1 MKLGQS
7 INRKKEGIELNVII
21 ANEAKG
27 MLSTLDIDVIKSV
40 DGVHTA
46 DEIVEMFKNFF
57 YARMILDVTA
67 IKDYEDITNIQK
79 ISIGLDADKIILL
92 LPNTEVSTSSA
103 YLSKIISMGIY
114 NFTTTVDGIKYFLD
128 HPNTYKDVAHIQQLN
143 DLSTTINEKV
153 VSGSRIIGIKNITD
167 HAGSTTLIYM
177 LKKELE
183 HSYGMSVIA
192 IEVNRHDFMY
202 FNSNNMISVDDEHL
216 MTEIVK
222 HNDVSIILIDLNDS
236 SNEGA
241 CNDVLYLLEPS
252 SIRLNKLMRRDR
264 RIFEELKGKK
274 IVLNMSL
281 LSNNDI
287 MDFEYEG
294 KTKVFYNIPP
304 LNDRIK
310 NPVLGDFL
318 SKIGLIDKTKEKD
331 GGKIF
336 GLFKR

>member
-1 MKLGQS
+1 M
-7 INRKKEGIELNVII
+7 NVIV
-21 ANEAKG
+21 ANEAKT
-27 MLSTLDIDVIKSV
+27 MLSTLDIDVIKNV

-57 YARMILDVTA
+57 YARMILDITA
-67 IKDYEDITNIQK
+67 IKDYNDITNIQK

-92 LPNTEVSTSSA
+92 LPNNEASTSSS

-114 NFTTTVDGIKYFLD
+114 NFTTTVDGIKYFLE

-153 VSGSRIIGIKNITD
+153 VAGSRIIGIKNVTD

-183 HSYGMSVIA
+183 HSYGMSVVA
-192 IEVNRHDFMY
+192 IEVNRHDFSY
-202 FNSNNMISVDDEHL
+202 FNSSNMISIDDEHL

-222 HNDVSIILIDLNDS
+222 HNDVAIILIDLNDS

-241 CNDVLYLLEPS
+241 CSDVLYLIEPS
-252 SIRLNKLMRRDR
+252 SIKLNKLMRKNRKV
-264 RIFEELKGKK
+264 FEELKGRK
-274 IVLNMSL
+274 IILNKSL
-281 LSNNDI
+281 LSNNDV

-310 NPVLGDFL
+310 NPVL
-318 SKIGLIDKTKEKD
+318 S
-331 GGKIF
+331 GGI
-336 GLFKR
+336 L

>member
-1 MKLGQS
+1 M
-7 INRKKEGIELNVII
+7 NVII
-21 ANEAKG
+21 ANEAKS

-57 YARMILDVTA
+57 YARMILDITA
-67 IKDYEDITNIQK
+67 IKDYNDITNIQK

-92 LPNTEVSTSSA
+92 LPNNEASTSSS

-114 NFTTTVDGIKYFLD
+114 NFTTTVDGIKYFLE

-153 VSGSRIIGIKNITD
+153 VAGSRIIGIKNVTD

-183 HSYGMSVIA
+183 QSYGMSVVA
-192 IEVNRHDFMY
+192 IEVNKHDFSY
-202 FNSNNMISVDDEHL
+202 FNSSNMISIDDEHL

-222 HNDVSIILIDLNDS
+222 HNDVAIILIDLNDS

-241 CNDVLYLLEPS
+241 CSDVLYLIEPS
-252 SIRLNKLMRRDR
+252 SIKLNKLMRRNR
-264 RIFEELKGKK
+264 RVFEELKGRK
-274 IVLNMSL
+274 IILNKSL
-281 LSNNDI
+281 LSNSDI

-304 LNDRIK
+304 LNDRVK
-310 NPVLGDFL
+310 NPVLSDFL
-318 SKIGLIDKTKEKD
+318 SKIGLINKTNEKES

>member
-1 MKLGQS
+1 M
-7 INRKKEGIELNVII
+7 NVII

-27 MLSTLDIDVIKSV
+27 MLSTLDIDVIKSI

-57 YARMILDVTA
+57 FARMILDVTA
-67 IKDYEDITNIQK
+67 IKDYENIVNIQK

-92 LPNTEVSTSSA
+92 LPNNEVSNSSG
-103 YLSKIISMGIY
+103 YLSRIISMGIY
-114 NFTTTVDGIKYFLD
+114 NFTTNVDGIKYLLD

-143 DLSTTINEKV
+143 DLSSTISDKV
-153 VSGSRIIGIKNITD
+153 VSGSRVIGIKNITD
-167 HAGSTTLIYM
+167 HAGSTSLIYM

-183 HSYGMSVIA
+183 QTYGMSVVA
-192 IEVNRHDFMY
+192 IEVNRHDFLY
-202 FNSNNMISVDDEHL
+202 FNSNNMVSVEDDKL
-216 MTEIVK
+216 LSEIAK
-222 HNDVSIILIDLNDS
+222 HKGVAIILIDLNDS
-236 SNEGA
+236 SNEGV
-241 CNDVLYLLEPS
+241 CDDVLYLIEPS
-252 SIRLNKLMRRDR
+252 SIKLNKLMRRDR

-281 LSNNDI
+281 LSNSDI

-304 LNDRIK
+304 LNDRVK
-310 NPVLGDFL
+310 NSVLSDFL
-318 SKIGLIDKTKEKD
+318 SKVGLVNHTKEKESS
-331 GGKIF
+331 GKIF

>member
-1 MKLGQS
+1 M
-7 INRKKEGIELNVII
+7 NVII
-21 ANEAKG
+21 ANEAKA

-57 YARMILDVTA
+57 YARMILDITA
-67 IKDYEDITNIQK
+67 IKDYNDIINIQK

-92 LPNTEVSTSSA
+92 LPNNEASTSSS

-114 NFTTTVDGIKYFLD
+114 NFTTTVDGVKYFLD

-153 VSGSRIIGIKNITD
+153 VAGSRIIGIKNVTD
-167 HAGSTTLIYM
+167 HAGSTTLIFM

-183 HSYGMSVIA
+183 QSYGMSVVA

-202 FNSNNMISVDDEHL
+202 FNSSNMISIDDEHL

-222 HNDVSIILIDLNDS
+222 HKDVAIILIDLNDS

-241 CNDVLYLLEPS
+241 CSDVLYLIEPS
-252 SIRLNKLMRRDR
+252 SIKLNKLMRRNR
-264 RIFEELKGKK
+264 RVFEELKGRK
-274 IVLNMSL
+274 IILNKSL
-281 LSNNDI
+281 VSNSDI

-304 LNDRIK
+304 LNDRVK
-310 NPVLGDFL
+310 NPVLSDFL
-318 SKIGLIDKTKEKD
+318 SKIGLINKTSEKES

>member
-1 MKLGQS
+1 M
-7 INRKKEGIELNVII
+7 NVII
-21 ANEAKG
+21 ANEAKS

-67 IKDYEDITNIQK
+67 IKDYNDITNIQK

-92 LPNTEVSTSSA
+92 LPNNEASTSSS

-114 NFTTTVDGIKYFLD
+114 NFTTTVDGIKYFLE

-153 VSGSRIIGIKNITD
+153 VAGSRIIGIKNVTD

-183 HSYGMSVIA
+183 QSYGMSVVA
-192 IEVNRHDFMY
+192 IEVNRHDFSY
-202 FNSNNMISVDDEHL
+202 FNSSNMISIDDEHL

-222 HNDVSIILIDLNDS
+222 HNDVAIILVDLNDS

-241 CNDVLYLLEPS
+241 CSDVLYLIEPS
-252 SIRLNKLMRRDR
+252 SIKLNKLMRRNR
-264 RIFEELKGKK
+264 RVFEELRGKK
-274 IVLNMSL
+274 IILNKSL
-281 LSNNDI
+281 LSNSDI

-304 LNDRIK
+304 LNDRVK
-310 NPVLGDFL
+310 NPVLSDFL
-318 SKIGLIDKTKEKD
+318 SKIGLINKTSEKES

>member
-1 MKLGQS
+1 M
-7 INRKKEGIELNVII
+7 NVII
-21 ANEAKG
+21 ANEAKS

-67 IKDYEDITNIQK
+67 IKDYNDITNIQK

-92 LPNTEVSTSSA
+92 LPNNEASTSSS

-114 NFTTTVDGIKYFLD
+114 NFTTTVDGIKYFLE

-153 VSGSRIIGIKNITD
+153 VAGSRIIGIKNVTD

-183 HSYGMSVIA
+183 QTYGMSVVA
-192 IEVNRHDFMY
+192 IEVNRHDFSY
-202 FNSNNMISVDDEHL
+202 FNSSNMISIDDEHL

-222 HNDVSIILIDLNDS
+222 HNDVAIILVDLNDS

-241 CNDVLYLLEPS
+241 CSDVLYLIEPS
-252 SIRLNKLMRRDR
+252 SIKLNKLMRRNR
-264 RIFEELKGKK
+264 RVFEELRGRK
-274 IVLNMSL
+274 IILNKSL
-281 LSNNDI
+281 LSNSDI

-304 LNDRIK
+304 LNDRVK
-310 NPVLGDFL
+310 NPVLSDFL
-318 SKIGLIDKTKEKD
+318 SKIGLINKTSEKES

>member
-1 MKLGQS
+1 M
-7 INRKKEGIELNVII
+7 NVII
-21 ANEAKG
+21 ANEAKA

-57 YARMILDVTA
+57 FARMILDITA
-67 IKDYEDITNIQK
+67 IKDYNDITNIQK

-92 LPNTEVSTSSA
+92 LPNTEASTSSN

-114 NFTTTVDGIKYFLD
+114 NFTTTVDGVKYFLE
-128 HPNTYKDVAHIQQLN
+128 HPNTYKDVAHYQQLN
-143 DLSTTINEKV
+143 DLSSTINEKV
-153 VSGSRIIGIKNITD
+153 IAGSRIIGIKNITD

-183 HSYGMSVIA
+183 QSYGMSVVA

-202 FNSNNMISVDDEHL
+202 FNSSNMISVDDEHL

-222 HNDVSIILIDLNDS
+222 HKEASIILIDLNDS

-241 CNDVLYLLEPS
+241 CGDVLYLIEPS
-252 SIRLNKLMRRDR
+252 SIRLNKLMRRNR
-264 RIFEELKGKK
+264 RIFEELKGRK
-274 IVLNMSL
+274 IVLNKSL
-281 LSNNDI
+281 LSNSDV

-294 KTKVFYNIPP
+294 KTKVFYSIPP

-310 NPVLGDFL
+310 NPVLSDFL
-318 SKIGLIDKTKEKD
+318 SKIGLINITKEKEE
-331 GGKIF
+331 GSGKIF

>member
-1 MKLGQS
+1 M
-7 INRKKEGIELNVII
+7 NVII
-21 ANEAKG
+21 ANEAKS

-92 LPNTEVSTSSA
+92 LPNNEFSTSSG

-114 NFTTTVDGIKYFLD
+114 NFTTTVDGVKYFLD

-143 DLSTTINEKV
+143 DLSSTINEKV
-153 VSGSRIIGIKNITD
+153 VAGSRIIGIKNVTD

-183 HSYGMSVIA
+183 QTYGMSVVA
-192 IEVNRHDFMY
+192 IEVNRHDFLY
-202 FNSNNMISVDDEHL
+202 FNSSNMISVDDEHL
-216 MTEIVK
+216 MTEVVK
-222 HNDVSIILIDLNDS
+222 HKDVAIILIDLNDS

-241 CNDVLYLLEPS
+241 CNDVLYLIEPS

-281 LSNNDI
+281 LSNSDI

-310 NPVLGDFL
+310 NPVLSDFL
-318 SKIGLIDKTKEKD
+318 SKIGLINKTKENS

>member
-1 MKLGQS
+1 M
-7 INRKKEGIELNVII
+7 NVII
-21 ANEAKG
+21 ANEAKS

-57 YARMILDVTA
+57 YARMILDITA
-67 IKDYEDITNIQK
+67 IKDYNDITNIQK

-92 LPNTEVSTSSA
+92 LPNNEASTSSS

-114 NFTTTVDGIKYFLD
+114 NFTTTVDGIKYFLE

-153 VSGSRIIGIKNITD
+153 VAGSRIIGIKNVTD

-183 HSYGMSVIA
+183 QSYGMSVVA
-192 IEVNRHDFMY
+192 IEVNRHDFSY
-202 FNSNNMISVDDEHL
+202 FNSSNMISIDDEHL

-222 HNDVSIILIDLNDS
+222 HNDVAIILVDLNDS

-241 CNDVLYLLEPS
+241 CSDVLYLIEPS
-252 SIRLNKLMRRDR
+252 SIKLNKLMRRNR
-264 RIFEELKGKK
+264 RVFEELRGRK
-274 IVLNMSL
+274 IILNKSL
-281 LSNNDI
+281 LSNSDI

-304 LNDRIK
+304 LNDRVK
-310 NPVLGDFL
+310 NPVLSDFL
-318 SKIGLIDKTKEKD
+318 SKIGLINKTSEKES

>member
-1 MKLGQS
+1 M
-7 INRKKEGIELNVII
+7 NVII
-21 ANEAKG
+21 ANEAKAL
-27 MLSTLDIDVIKSV
+27 LSQLDIDVIKTV

-57 YARMILDVTA
+57 YARMILDITA
-67 IKDYEDITNIQK
+67 IKDYDNITNIQK

-92 LPNTEVSTSSA
+92 LPNNELSSSSS

-114 NFTTTVDGIKYFLD
+114 NFTTTIDGVKYFLD

-143 DLSTTINEKV
+143 DLSSTINEKV
-153 VSGSRIIGIKNITD
+153 VGGSRIIGIKNITD

-183 HSYGMSVIA
+183 QTYGMSVVA
-192 IEVNRHDFMY
+192 IEVNRHDFLY
-202 FNSNNMISVDDEHL
+202 FNSSNMVSVNDENL

-222 HNDVSIILIDLNDS
+222 HKDVSVISIDLNDS
-236 SNEGA
+236 NNEGA
-241 CNDVLYLLEPS
+241 CGDVLYLIEPS
-252 SIRLNKLMRRDR
+252 SIRLNKLMKRDR

-274 IVLNMSL
+274 IILNQSL
-281 LSNNDI
+281 LSNSDI

-294 KTKVFYNIPP
+294 RTKVFYNIPP

-310 NPVLGDFL
+310 NPVLADFL
-318 SKIGLIDKTKEKD
+318 SKIGLINKPKEKD

>member
-1 MKLGQS
+1 M
-7 INRKKEGIELNVII
+7 NVII
-21 ANEAKG
+21 ANEAKA

-57 YARMILDVTA
+57 YARMILDITA
-67 IKDYEDITNIQK
+67 IKDYNDITNIQK

-92 LPNTEVSTSSA
+92 LPNNEASTSSS

-114 NFTTTVDGIKYFLD
+114 NFTTTVDGIKYFLE

-153 VSGSRIIGIKNITD
+153 VAGSRIIGIKNVTD

-183 HSYGMSVIA
+183 QSYGMSVVA
-192 IEVNRHDFMY
+192 IEVNRHDFSY
-202 FNSNNMISVDDEHL
+202 FNSSNMISIDDEHL

-222 HNDVSIILIDLNDS
+222 HNDVAIILVDLNDS

-241 CNDVLYLLEPS
+241 CSDVLYLIEPS
-252 SIRLNKLMRRDR
+252 SIRLNKLMKRDR
-264 RIFEELKGKK
+264 RIFDELKGKK
-274 IVLNMSL
+274 IVLNKSL
-281 LSNNDI
+281 LSNSDI

-304 LNDRIK
+304 LNDRVK
-310 NPVLGDFL
+310 NPVLSDFL
-318 SKIGLIDKTKEKD
+318 SKIGLINKTSEKES

>member
-1 MKLGQS
+1 M
-7 INRKKEGIELNVII
+7 NVIV
-21 ANEAKG
+21 ANEAKSL
-27 MLSTLDIDVIKSV
+27 LSGLDIDVIKSV

-57 YARMILDVTA
+57 YARMILDITA
-67 IKDYEDITNIQK
+67 IEDYQDITNIQK

-92 LPNTEVSTSSA
+92 LPNTEMSTSSS

-114 NFTTTVDGIKYFLD
+114 NFTTTLDGVKYFLE

-143 DLSTTINEKV
+143 DLSSTINDKV
-153 VSGSRIIGIKNITD
+153 IGGSRIIGIKNITD

-183 HSYGMSVIA
+183 QTYGMSVVA
-192 IEVNRHDFMY
+192 IEVNRHDFLY
-202 FNSNNMISVDDEHL
+202 FNTHNMISVNDENL

-222 HNDVSIILIDLNDS
+222 HKDATIILIDLNNSD
-236 SNEGA
+236 NDGV
-241 CNDVLYLLEPS
+241 CGDVLYLIEPS
-252 SIRLNKLMRRDR
+252 SIKLNKLMSRNR

-274 IVLNMSL
+274 IVLNKSL
-281 LSNNDI
+281 LSNSDI

-310 NPVLGDFL
+310 NPVLSDFL
-318 SKIGLIDKTKEKD
+318 SKIGLINKTNEKDD

-336 GLFKR
+336 GLFKIR

>member
-1 MKLGQS
+1 
-7 INRKKEGIELNVII
+7 
-21 ANEAKG
+21 
-27 MLSTLDIDVIKSV
+27 MLI
-40 DGVHTA
+40 
-46 DEIVEMFKNFF
+46 
-57 YARMILDVTA
+57 
-67 IKDYEDITNIQK
+67 
-79 ISIGLDADKIILL
+79 KIILL
-92 LPNTEVSTSSA
+92 LPNNEVSGSSS

-114 NFTTTVDGIKYFLD
+114 NFTTTIDGVKYFLD

-143 DLSTTINEKV
+143 DLSSTISEKV
-153 VSGSRIIGIKNITD
+153 VNGSRSIGIKNVTD

-183 HSYGMSVIA
+183 QTYGMSVVA
-192 IEVNRHDFMY
+192 IEVNRHDFLY
-202 FNSNNMISVDDEHL
+202 FNASNMISVNDENL

-222 HNDVSIILIDLNDS
+222 HKDVSVILIDLNDS

-241 CNDVLYLLEPS
+241 CGDVLYLIEPS

-274 IVLNMSL
+274 IILNQSL
-281 LSNNDI
+281 LSNSDI

-294 KTKVFYNIPP
+294 RTKVFYNIPP

-310 NPVLGDFL
+310 NPVLADFL
-318 SKIGLIDKTKEKD
+318 SKIGLINKPKDKD

>member
-1 MKLGQS
+1 M
-7 INRKKEGIELNVII
+7 NVIV
-21 ANEAKG
+21 ANEAKS

-57 YARMILDVTA
+57 YARMILDITA
-67 IKDYEDITNIQK
+67 IKDYNDITNIQK

-92 LPNTEVSTSSA
+92 LPNNEASTSSS

-114 NFTTTVDGIKYFLD
+114 NFTTTVDGIKYFLE

-153 VSGSRIIGIKNITD
+153 VAGSRIIGIKNVTD

-183 HSYGMSVIA
+183 QSYGMSVVA
-192 IEVNRHDFMY
+192 IEVNRHDFSY
-202 FNSNNMISVDDEHL
+202 FNSSNMISIDDEHL

-222 HNDVSIILIDLNDS
+222 HNDVAIILVDLNDS

-241 CNDVLYLLEPS
+241 CSDVLYLIEPS
-252 SIRLNKLMRRDR
+252 SIKLNKLMRRNR
-264 RIFEELKGKK
+264 RVFEELKGRK
-274 IVLNMSL
+274 IILNKSL
-281 LSNNDI
+281 LSNSDI

-304 LNDRIK
+304 LNDRVK
-310 NPVLGDFL
+310 NPVLSDFL
-318 SKIGLIDKTKEKD
+318 SKIGLINKTSEKES

>member
-1 MKLGQS
+1 M
-7 INRKKEGIELNVII
+7 NVII
-21 ANEAKG
+21 ANEAKA
-27 MLSTLDIDVIKSV
+27 MLNTLDIDVIKSV

-79 ISIGLDADKIILL
+79 ISIGLDADKIILV
-92 LPNTEVSTSSA
+92 LPNNEASTSSS

-114 NFTTTVDGIKYFLD
+114 NFTTTVDGIKYFLE

-143 DLSTTINEKV
+143 DLSSTINDKV
-153 VSGSRIIGIKNITD
+153 IAGSRIIGIKNVTD

-183 HSYGMSVIA
+183 QTYGMSVIA
-192 IEVNRHDFMY
+192 IEVNKHDFLY
-202 FNSNNMISVDDEHL
+202 FNSPNMISVSDENL

-222 HNDVSIILIDLNDS
+222 HKDVAIILIDLNDS

-241 CNDVLYLLEPS
+241 CNDVLYLIEPS
-252 SIRLNKLMRRDR
+252 SLRLNKLMKKDR
-264 RIFEELKGKK
+264 RIFEELKGRK
-274 IVLNMSL
+274 IILNMSL
-281 LSNNDI
+281 LSNSDI

-310 NPVLGDFL
+310 NPVLSDFL
-318 SKIGLIDKTKEKD
+318 TKIGLVNNDKEKD
-331 GGKIF
+331 GGNKIF

>member
-1 MKLGQS
+1 M
-7 INRKKEGIELNVII
+7 NVIV
-21 ANEAKG
+21 ANEAKA

-46 DEIVEMFKNFF
+46 DEIVDMFKNFF
-57 YARMILDVTA
+57 YARMILDITA

-92 LPNTEVSTSSA
+92 LPNNEASTSSS

-114 NFTTTVDGIKYFLD
+114 NFTTTLDGIKYFLD

-143 DLSTTINEKV
+143 DLSSTINDKV
-153 VSGSRIIGIKNITD
+153 VAGSRIIGIKNITD

-183 HSYGMSVIA
+183 QSYGMSVVA
-192 IEVNRHDFMY
+192 IEVNRHDFLY

-222 HNDVSIILIDLNDS
+222 HKDVAIILIDLNDS

-252 SIRLNKLMRRDR
+252 SIRLNKLMKRDR
-264 RIFEELKGKK
+264 RIFEELKGRK

-281 LSNNDI
+281 LSNSDI

-304 LNDRIK
+304 LNDRVK
-310 NPVLGDFL
+310 NPVLSDFL
-318 SKIGLIDKTKEKD
+318 SKIGLVNKPKEKEE

>member
-1 MKLGQS
+1 M
-7 INRKKEGIELNVII
+7 NVII
-21 ANEAKG
+21 ANEAKS

-67 IKDYEDITNIQK
+67 IKDYNDITNIQK

-92 LPNTEVSTSSA
+92 LPNNEASTSSS

-114 NFTTTVDGIKYFLD
+114 NFTTTVDGIKYFLE

-153 VSGSRIIGIKNITD
+153 VAGSRIIGIKNVTD

-183 HSYGMSVIA
+183 QSYGMSVVA
-192 IEVNRHDFMY
+192 IEVNRHDFSY
-202 FNSNNMISVDDEHL
+202 FNSSNMISIDDEHL

-222 HNDVSIILIDLNDS
+222 HNDVAIILVDLNDS

-241 CNDVLYLLEPS
+241 CSDVLYLIEPS
-252 SIRLNKLMRRDR
+252 SIKLNKLMRRNR
-264 RIFEELKGKK
+264 RVFEELRGRK
-274 IVLNMSL
+274 IILNKSL
-281 LSNNDI
+281 LSNS
-287 MDFEYEG
+287 EG

-304 LNDRIK
+304 LNDRVK
-310 NPVLGDFL
+310 NPVLSDFL
-318 SKIGLIDKTKEKD
+318 SKIGLINKTSEKES

>member
-1 MKLGQS
+1 M
-7 INRKKEGIELNVII
+7 NVII
-21 ANEAKG
+21 ANEAKAL
-27 MLSTLDIDVIKSV
+27 LSQLDIDVIKTV

-57 YARMILDVTA
+57 YARMILDITA
-67 IKDYEDITNIQK
+67 IKDYDNITNIQK

-92 LPNTEVSTSSA
+92 LPNNEMSSSSS

-114 NFTTTVDGIKYFLD
+114 NFTTTIDGVKYFLD

-143 DLSTTINEKV
+143 DLSSTINEKV
-153 VSGSRIIGIKNITD
+153 VGGSRIIGIKNITD

-183 HSYGMSVIA
+183 QTYGMSVVA
-192 IEVNRHDFMY
+192 IEVNRHDFLY
-202 FNSNNMISVDDEHL
+202 FNSSNMVSVNDENL

-222 HNDVSIILIDLNDS
+222 HKDVSVILIDLNDS
-236 SNEGA
+236 NNEGA
-241 CNDVLYLLEPS
+241 CGDVLYLIEPS
-252 SIRLNKLMRRDR
+252 SIRLNKLMKRDR

-274 IVLNMSL
+274 IILNQSL
-281 LSNNDI
+281 LSNSDI

-294 KTKVFYNIPP
+294 RTKVFYNIPP

-310 NPVLGDFL
+310 NPVLADFL
-318 SKIGLIDKTKEKD
+318 SKIGLINKPKEKD

>member
-1 MKLGQS
+1 M
-7 INRKKEGIELNVII
+7 NVII
-21 ANEAKG
+21 ANEAKS

-57 YARMILDVTA
+57 YARMILDITA
-67 IKDYEDITNIQK
+67 IKDYNDITNIQK

-92 LPNTEVSTSSA
+92 LPNNEASTSSS

-114 NFTTTVDGIKYFLD
+114 NFTTTVDGIKYFLE

-153 VSGSRIIGIKNITD
+153 VAGSRIIGIKNVTD

-183 HSYGMSVIA
+183 QSYGMSVVA
-192 IEVNRHDFMY
+192 IEVNRHDFSY
-202 FNSNNMISVDDEHL
+202 FNSSNMISIDDEHL

-222 HNDVSIILIDLNDS
+222 HNDVAIILVDLNDS

-241 CNDVLYLLEPS
+241 CNDVLYLIEPS

-274 IVLNMSL
+274 IILNQSL
-281 LSNNDI
+281 LSNSDI

-304 LNDRIK
+304 LNDRVK
-310 NPVLGDFL
+310 NPVLSDFL
-318 SKIGLIDKTKEKD
+318 SKIGLINKTSEKES

>member
-1 MKLGQS
+1 M
-7 INRKKEGIELNVII
+7 NVII
-21 ANEAKG
+21 ANEAKA

-40 DGVHTA
+40 DGIHTA

-57 YARMILDVTA
+57 YARMILDITA
-67 IKDYEDITNIQK
+67 IKDYNDITNIQK

-92 LPNTEVSTSSA
+92 LPNNEASTSSS

-114 NFTTTVDGIKYFLD
+114 NFTTTVDGIKYFLE

-153 VSGSRIIGIKNITD
+153 VAGSRIIGIKNVTD

-183 HSYGMSVIA
+183 QSYGMSVVA
-192 IEVNRHDFMY
+192 IEVNKHDFSY
-202 FNSNNMISVDDEHL
+202 FNSSNMISIDDEHL

-222 HNDVSIILIDLNDS
+222 HNDVAIILVDLNDS

-241 CNDVLYLLEPS
+241 CSDVLYLIEPS
-252 SIRLNKLMRRDR
+252 SIKLNKLMRRNR
-264 RIFEELKGKK
+264 RVFEELKGRK
-274 IVLNMSL
+274 IILNKSL
-281 LSNNDI
+281 LSNSDI

-304 LNDRIK
+304 LNDRVK
-310 NPVLGDFL
+310 NPVLSDFL
-318 SKIGLIDKTKEKD
+318 SKIGLINKTNEKES

>member
-1 MKLGQS
+1 M
-7 INRKKEGIELNVII
+7 NVII
-21 ANEAKG
+21 ANEAKA

-57 YARMILDVTA
+57 YARMILDITA
-67 IKDYEDITNIQK
+67 IKDYNDIINIQK

-92 LPNTEVSTSSA
+92 LPNNEASTSSS

-114 NFTTTVDGIKYFLD
+114 NFTTTVDGVKYFLD

-153 VSGSRIIGIKNITD
+153 VAGSRIIGIKNVTD

-183 HSYGMSVIA
+183 QSYGMSVVA

-202 FNSNNMISVDDEHL
+202 FNSSNMISIDDEHL

-222 HNDVSIILIDLNDS
+222 HKDVAIILIDLNDS

-241 CNDVLYLLEPS
+241 CGDVLYLIEPS
-252 SIRLNKLMRRDR
+252 SIKLNKLMRRNR
-264 RIFEELKGKK
+264 RVFEELKGRK
-274 IVLNMSL
+274 IILNKSL
-281 LSNNDI
+281 LSNSDI

-304 LNDRIK
+304 LNDRVK
-310 NPVLGDFL
+310 NPVLSDFL
-318 SKIGLIDKTKEKD
+318 SKIGLINKTSEKES